1 MIWRSTAQILASFV
15 VASVVVWFSP
25 LLLGP
30 LGLGEF
36 AFVGQLGLTVL
47 ALSVLDRVFRRF
59 SGSSPEH

>member
-1 MIWRSTAQILASFV
+1 MIWRSTAQILAAFA
-15 VASVVVWFSP
+15 VASLTVWFSP

-36 AFVGQLGLTVL
+36 VFVGQLGLTVL
-47 ALSVLDRVFRRF
+47 ALSVLDRVFRRL